1 MSPETDPPPTTPQP
15 YPAGPDQTGG
25 YPPPPEAYPPHPG
38 GQPQHPGGYQPQ
50 PGQPGTY
57 PVDPAQPGGYPGQV
71 GGYPVGAGG
80 YPPGTAQPVGYPP
93 PPAPTPAGQGLAAAV
108 VIGCVVAVVLG
119 VYGRLHEPA
128 GFSINLAGFSSGAY
142 AKAWLGT
149 LAASLAVVQVL
160 SSLVLYGKL
169 MTTAPPWIG
178 ALHRWSGR
186 LAVISTVPVV
196 IHCLFALG
204 FEVSSTRVV
213 IHSLV
218 GCLFYGAFVSKM
230 LCLSRPNI
238 SPKAL
243 PVLGG
248 VVFTTLIALWLT
260 SSLWLFD
267 TQGFTL

>member
-1 MSPETDPPPTTPQP
+1 MSPDADPPP
-15 YPAGPDQTGG
+15 
-25 YPPPPEAYPPHPG
+25 PPPPHPTG
-38 GQPQHPGGYQPQ
+38 
-50 PGQPGTY
+50 
-57 PVDPAQPGGYPGQV
+57 PGQV
-71 GGYPVGAGG
+71 GGYPPPEAHPPQPGYQPQPGYPTQPGYQAQPGYPTQPGYPQPEAGG
-80 YPPGTAQPVGYPP
+80 YAGAPAQPGGLPGQPAGYPP
-93 PPAPTPAGQGLAAAV
+93 PASEPAGQGLAAAI

-142 AKAWLGT
+142 AKAWLAT
-149 LAASLAVVQVL
+149 VAAVLALVQVL
-160 SSLVLYGKL
+160 SSLVMYGKL
-169 MTTAPPWIG
+169 LNSAPSWIG

-186 LAVISTVPVV
+186 LAVIATVPVV

-230 LCLSRPNI
+230 LCLSRPGI

-248 VVFTTLIALWLT
+248 VAFTALITLWLT
-260 SSLWLFD
+260 SALWLFD
-267 TQGFTL
+267 TQGLRF